1 MNSQLKWK
9 FILISIGILACVYGL
24 IGVPQFPTSLA
35 QVKQNLADRIKLGL
49 DLKGGSHLVLQVQVD
64 EAIGQ
69 HCDQAVDDLKKQL
82 REKNILTPTGEI
94 RREDDTH
101 ILVRNVDPNSSNVFQ
116 DLINSQFT
124 DWAVTPAAG
133 EMNGYLLTMKPSVVA
148 DIHSNTMDQ
157 SLETIARRINALGL
171 TEPTI
176 AFTGRGENEILV
188 QLPGEGDPTRAK
200 AVIQAGGQLQLQLLA
215 DDQTYPSEVAAL
227 AAHGGILPPD
237 TVIVPGKA
245 SAGSQSQQVFYILDR
260 VPIVTGQDLVNA
272 SEEPSTN
279 YPGQYQV
286 VFHLSTAAA
295 ARFGPFTETNIGK
308 RMAIVLDN
316 QVDSAPVINGRIEDS
331 GVIEGNFTQ
340 DSAHDLALVLKAGA
354 LPASIKYL
362 EERTVGPSLGAD
374 SIREGVRA
382 SVGSLIAVMIF
393 LVIYYRLSGVNA
405 VVALVLNLVILV
417 AFMAYAGAVLTL
429 PGIAGVILTIGM
441 GVDSNVLVFERIREE
456 LRNGKAPASAVALG
470 FDRAFLTIIDTHVTT
485 MVSCAFLFLFGTG
498 PVRGF
503 AVTLVDRF
511 DCQPVYFDLRFT
523 GHFRFASVA
532 HAAPGGT
539 EHLVYPGTLHLHPN
553 HGCLLGARR
562 PGTNTRRTVSK
573 KSG

>member
-1 MNSQLKWK
+1 MNSQLQWK
-9 FILISIGILACVYGL
+9 FALIAIAVLACLYGL
-24 IGVPQFPTSLA
+24 IGLPQFPTKPA

-49 DLKGGSHLVLQVQVD
+49 DLKGGSHLVLQVQTE

-82 REKNILTPTGEI
+82 RAKNMLTPTGEI
-94 RREDDTH
+94 RRQDDTH
-101 ILVRNVDPNSSNVFQ
+101 ILVRNVDPNSTAAFQ
-116 DLINSQFT
+116 DLVNSQFT
-124 DWAVTPAAG
+124 DWVAAPAPG
-133 EMNGYLLTMKPSVVA
+133 EINGYLLTMKPSVVA
-148 DIHSNTMDQ
+148 DIRTNTMDQ
-157 SLETIARRINALGL
+157 SLETITRRINALGL

-176 AFTGRGENEILV
+176 AFTGRGQDEILV
-188 QLPGEGDPTRAK
+188 ELPGEGDPARAK
-200 AVIQAGGQLQLQLLA
+200 AVIQAGGQLQLQLLV
-215 DDQTYPSEVAAL
+215 DEQTYPSEAAAL
-227 AAHGGILPPD
+227 AAHGGVLPPD
-237 TVIVPGKA
+237 SVIVSGKA
-245 SAGSQSQQVFYILDR
+245 SAGAASQNQQGFFILER

-279 YPGQYQV
+279 NPGQYEV
-286 VFHLSTAAA
+286 NFRLSTAAA
-295 ARFGPFTETNIGK
+295 ARFGPFTETNVGK

-316 QVDSAPVINGRIEDS
+316 QVYEAPVINSRIEDN
-331 GVIEGNFTQ
+331 GVIEGNFTEQ
-340 DSAHDLALVLKAGA
+340 SAHDLALVLRAGA

-382 SVGSLIAVMIF
+382 SIGSLIAVMIF
-393 LVIYYRLSGVNA
+393 LVFYYRLSGVNA

-456 LRNGKAPASAVALG
+456 LRNGKAPASAVDLG

-503 AVTLVDRF
+503 AVTLLIGLIANLFTSIYVSRAI
-511 DCQPVYFDLRFT
+511 FDLHLSRME
-523 GHFRFASVA
+523 RQ
-532 HAAPGGT
+532 AA
-539 EHLVYPGTLHLHPN
+539 L
-553 HGCLLGARR
+553 
-562 PGTNTRRTVSK
+562 SI
-573 KSG
+573 